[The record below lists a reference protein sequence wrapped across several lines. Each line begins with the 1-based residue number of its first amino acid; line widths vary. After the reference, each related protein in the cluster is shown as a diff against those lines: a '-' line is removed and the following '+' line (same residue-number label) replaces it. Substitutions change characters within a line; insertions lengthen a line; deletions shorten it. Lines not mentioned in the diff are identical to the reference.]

1 MAAFLCTPTGG
12 SFQPLGFV
20 IGIFCVSAC
29 SVRGFLALVIGII
42 AFISAFGTLRTKKK
56 YLNNIQVFQNGQFQV
71 LEGNVT
77 EIFANMEYPGC
88 CNVRFQSAKGEI
100 LKMLCTVRQEELQ
113 VGTPLLLAYADENV
127 VKGGISRAF
136 TPYMMTK
143 EGSRHWL

>member
-1 MAAFLCTPTGG
+1 MKTYMGLSIIFC
-12 SFQPLGFV
+12 V

-29 SVRGFLALVIGII
+29 SVRGFLSLVIGLI
-42 AFISAFGTLRTKKK
+42 AFILAFGTFRTKKK

-88 CNVRFQSAKGEI
+88 CNVR
-100 LKMLCTVRQEELQ
+100 QEELQ

-136 TPYMMTK
+136 TPYMMTE
-143 EGSRHWL
+143 EGLRHWL